1 MFSTNKNRKIGMLI
15 FLFVVS
21 FIVGMLI
28 NIQRLG
34 SLPMKA
40 SVKFYSD
47 NGK

>member
-34 SLPMKA
+34 SLPIVILYEEQKR
-40 SVKFYSD
+40 D
-47 NGK
+47 D